1 MYILTDKQN
10 VIQHITE
17 TLNRQPGTNY
27 YLINNDS
34 LAIPTEFIKE
44 VYNIDNIPENIEEQ
58 KYCYTTK
65 KGFYKNENYIEP
77 LQPIEEQITDIQIAL
92 AELGELISGGVK

>member
-1 MYILTDKQN
+1 MYILTNKEN
-10 VIQHITE
+10 VVLHITK

-34 LAIPTEFIKE
+34 LAIPTNFIKE
-44 VYNIDNIPENIEEQ
+44 VYNIDDIPENIQEQ
-58 KYCYTTK
+58 KYCYTSK

-77 LQPIEEQITDIQIAL
+77 KESIEEQITDIQIAL